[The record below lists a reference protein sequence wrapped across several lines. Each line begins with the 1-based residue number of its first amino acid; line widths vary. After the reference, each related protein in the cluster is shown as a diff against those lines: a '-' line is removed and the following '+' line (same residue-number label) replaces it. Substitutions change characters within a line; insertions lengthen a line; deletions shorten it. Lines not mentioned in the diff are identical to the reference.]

1 MNRLKSL
8 VFALT
13 TLAGAAAYAGDVK
26 PYNQAEYDSLT
37 ASGKPVVIAVHAPWC
52 GVCKKQTPMQ
62 AELMKKPEYKDI
74 TLMNV
79 DFDSQKD
86 LLKKFKVTTQ
96 STMIVFKNA
105 KELARSVGDTSLESM
120 DASIRKAI

>member
-1 MNRLKSL
+1 MKRLTSL

-13 TLAGAAAYAGDVK
+13 TLAGAAHAGEVK
-26 PYNQAEYDSLT
+26 PYNQTEYDSLS

-52 GVCKKQTPMQ
+52 SVCKKQTPMQ

-105 KELARSVGDTSLESM
+105 KEVDRSVGETSLEKM
-120 DASIRKAI
+120 NASIQKAI